1 MLRVGARRRRRLRLF
16 SVRLW
21 SQGDRNRTQNRSGFR
36 RGRCA
41 WHDLNSE
48 REGTIV
54 GSEALGVVVVGTG
67 FGCITHVPGFRD
79 AGFEVRALV
88 GRDPAKTAARAALFE
103 VPHALTD
110 LDEALALD
118 GVDAVSIATPPHT
131 HAELALTAV
140 AAGKHV
146 LCEKPFAADA
156 NEARRMLTAAEA
168 AGVVHFLGTEFR
180 FGTSQALLSR
190 VIADRAIGEPRL
202 ATFLLHIPLLASP
215 AAEVPAWWSRSA
227 DGGGWL
233 GAHGSHWI
241 DQIRSTLGEIEGVSG
256 GLTLAADRPGQTAED
271 TFNFR
276 FRTVGGAEGIAQSS
290 AGVYGPLAMTTRI
303 AGTRGTAWIAG
314 DDVWLE
320 DASGSRQIEIPDDL
334 ARVAPIAPPA
344 ELMHTAYDLLHSM
357 GIDRAPFARMA
368 AAFAGAIRGEPTTT
382 FPPPATFAD
391 GVAGQVVLDAVRT
404 SAAEGRWVEVSHG

>member
-1 MLRVGARRRRRLRLF
+1 
-16 SVRLW
+16 
-21 SQGDRNRTQNRSGFR
+21 
-36 RGRCA
+36 
-41 WHDLNSE
+41 
-48 REGTIV
+48 V

-88 GRDPAKTAARAALFE
+88 GRDPAKTAARAELFG
-103 VPHALTD
+103 VPHAHTD
-110 LDEALALD
+110 LQEALALE

-131 HAELALTAV
+131 HAEVALAAV
-140 AAGKHV
+140 AVGKHV

-156 NEARRMLTAAEA
+156 VEAGRMLAAAEA

-180 FGTSQALLSR
+180 FSTSQALLSR
-190 VIADRAIGEPRL
+190 VIAEGAIGDPRL

-215 AAEVPAWWSRSA
+215 SAEVPAWWSQSA
-227 DGGGWL
+227 EGGGWL

-256 GLTLAADRPGQTAED
+256 GLTLAADRSGQTAED

-276 FRTVGGAEGIAQSS
+276 FRTVGGAEGMAQSS

-303 AGTRGTAWIAG
+303 AGTGGTAWVAG

-320 DASGSRQIEIPDDL
+320 DASGTRQIEVPADL
-334 ARVAPIAPPA
+334 AKVAPIAPPA

-368 AAFAGAIRGEPTTT
+368 TAFGQAMRGEPTSS

-391 GVAGQVVLDAVRT
+391 GVAGQLVLDAIRT
-404 SAAEGRWVEVSHG
+404 SAAEDRWVEIAQS